1 MPRPKSRRFIHEPPL
16 FDSFKPVGVRARDLQ
31 DLEMSLDELEALRL
45 ADKEGLTQDE
55 AAEMMS
61 ISRSTFSRLVESA
74 RKKSAEFL
82 LDGRRLS
89 IGGGP
94 VHFRQNRLRCRG
106 CGRILASKIGGEP
119 AMCDVCGSHD
129 LVNLADGYG
138 HGECCA
144 DSDSSASF
152 GSGGHRRGRGR

>member
-45 ADKEGLTQDE
+45 ADKEGMTQDE
-55 AAEMMS
+55 AAEKMA

-82 LDGRRLS
+82 LEGRRLS

-94 VHFRQNRLRCRG
+94 VHFRQNRLKCRN
-106 CGRILASKIGGEP
+106 CGQILVSEIGREP
-119 AMCDVCGSHD
+119 KKCTNCGSTD

-138 HGECCA
+138 HGE
-144 DSDSSASF
+144 SF
-152 GSGGHRRGRGR
+152 DERFSSGGGGRRHRGR